1 MQSGFQLHVS
11 RIRSG
16 IGAATAL
23 FSHSNA
29 GALSLTWQRGRRPH
43 RQAIRMSAAQPP
55 TIGAIFLVFFR
66 IGLLSFGGG
75 LTGWVY
81 REVVVLRPWLAEDE
95 FMSGLAMCQ
104 ILPGGNVSNFSIYI
118 GQKLRGP
125 LGSFAALFGLIVGP
139 FFFVIAIA
147 SAYYLLTRYSY
158 VQPAMDGIAA
168 SAIGLTLLVSFRGVA
183 TSARHPAALI
193 ALVATFAGVAL
204 FNWSLPLVAAVVG
217 VLSVAAA
224 WMRQRQAH
232 EG

>member
-1 MQSGFQLHVS
+1 M
-11 RIRSG
+11 
-16 IGAATAL
+16 
-23 FSHSNA
+23 
-29 GALSLTWQRGRRPH
+29 SLAQRP
-43 RQAIRMSAAQPP
+43 SA
-55 TIGAIFLVFFR
+55 GAIFLVFFR

-81 REVVVLRPWLAEDE
+81 REVVVLRNWMAEDE

-125 LGSFAALFGLIVGP
+125 LGSVAALFGLVVGP
-139 FFFVIAIA
+139 FFFVIALA
-147 SAYYLLTRYSY
+147 SGYALLTRYSY

-168 SAIGLTLLVSFRGVA
+168 SAIGLTLLVALRGLG

-204 FNWSLPLVAAVVG
+204 FNWPLPIVAAVVG
-217 VLSVAAA
+217 ALSVIAA
-224 WMRQRQAH
+224 WLRQAH

>member
-1 MQSGFQLHVS
+1 MPL
-11 RIRSG
+11 
-16 IGAATAL
+16 A
-23 FSHSNA
+23 
-29 GALSLTWQRGRRPH
+29 QRP
-43 RQAIRMSAAQPP
+43 SV
-55 TIGAIFLVFFR
+55 GAIFLVFFR

-81 REVVVLRPWLAEDE
+81 REVVMLRNWLPEDE

-125 LGSFAALFGLIVGP
+125 LGSFAALFGLVVGP

-147 SAYYLLTRYSY
+147 SGYALLTRYSY

-168 SAIGLTLLVSFRGVA
+168 SAIGLTLLVSLRGVA
-183 TSARHPAALI
+183 TSARHPMELI
-193 ALVATFAGVAL
+193 ALVATFVGVAV

-217 VLSVAAA
+217 ALSIAAA
-224 WMRQRQAH
+224 WMRQAH

>member
-1 MQSGFQLHVS
+1 M
-11 RIRSG
+11 
-16 IGAATAL
+16 
-23 FSHSNA
+23 
-29 GALSLTWQRGRRPH
+29 P
-43 RQAIRMSAAQPP
+43 AAQRPSV
-55 TIGAIFLVFFR
+55 GAIFLVFFR

-81 REVVVLRPWLAEDE
+81 REVVVLRNWIPEDE

-147 SAYYLLTRYSY
+147 SGYALLTRYSY

-168 SAIGLTLLVSFRGVA
+168 SAIGFTLLVALRGLG

-193 ALVATFAGVAL
+193 ALLATFVGVAV
-204 FNWSLPLVAAVVG
+204 FNWSLPLVAAIVG

-224 WMRQRQAH
+224 WMRQAH